1 MVLAEAEEDRVVE
14 DAALGRG
21 DEDVL
26 ALVDGAFVQVA
37 RDEHVRE
44 RESVGTSDLD
54 LPLDA
59 DVPQRDAVQELPVLL
74 YRVPVVARVVHVV
87 VEAVHLDAV
96 LARRVEVRRLANA
109 RVEEHFR
116 VLVDRAQRS
125 SLLEGS

>member
-74 YRVPVVARVVHVV
+74 HRVAVVPGVIGVV
-87 VEAVHLDAV
+87 VDAVHRDAV
-96 LARRVEVRRLANA
+96 LA
-109 RVEEHFR
+109 
-116 VLVDRAQRS
+116 
-125 SLLEGS
+125 